1 MRYNARLF
9 TASVMAT
16 GPTNG
21 KWVTNVSCAKE
32 LHTLHKLI
40 AQRVPVNSQHSLDI
54 STTLLEEDKRKTGRL
69 ARDYYRLLPISSG
82 DSGEDIGTFPS
93 PTFPFM
99 IVHAIQSRFRVGFI
113 FIHRAHCF
121 SRFLPGVVSK

>member
-1 MRYNARLF
+1 MC
-9 TASVMAT
+9 
-16 GPTNG
+16 P
-21 KWVTNVSCAKE
+21 E

-54 STTLLEEDKRKTGRL
+54 DDVIEEDKRKTGRL

-82 DSGEDIGTFPS
+82 EDIGTFPS

-99 IVHAIQSRFRVGFI
+99 VVHAIQSRFRVGFI